1 MLRRKKK
8 QQPEKKPAR
17 SESTLKAKAKNVGS
31 GSMEF
36 VDNTIK
42 FYLEKGTV
50 KKKKQTAITLSI
62 SDIESLRQEK
72 KQLIVVWNGV
82 TDTFTLQKPEKLAE
96 LYAKVNAALSERKP
110 TPEQA
115 AEKRAEEEHVQKRVE
130 IPQMILAVTEII
142 DPLFDT
148 LKSLQRKINWGHV
161 ENCLKIAEE
170 KADAFAEQKP
180 GSLNLKF
187 AKAFAA
193 AKSHVPDEVGKE
205 TYVLLMAIRGYF
217 KDLLSDDDPK
227 VIVHPSNKDALD
239 AVQAYLTLNDIFL
252 GVEVADEVL
261 AKENAEFLKMLKRM
275 EEETGASL
283 NGTALGI
290 AANRIAKAKDKENAV
305 SEAKNL
311 FKQQVGKLV
320 ELAKNPPLLVPP
332 PPPPQPTA
340 TVSVEEAKSPFEE
353 AKAEPEET
361 KPTLE
366 EAKPQ
371 SEEAKPQPNP

>member
-1 MLRRKKK
+1 
-8 QQPEKKPAR
+8 
-17 SESTLKAKAKNVGS
+17 
-31 GSMEF
+31 
-36 VDNTIK
+36 
-42 FYLEKGTV
+42 
-50 KKKKQTAITLSI
+50 
-62 SDIESLRQEK
+62 
-72 KQLIVVWNGV
+72 
-82 TDTFTLQKPEKLAE
+82 
-96 LYAKVNAALSERKP
+96 
-110 TPEQA
+110 
-115 AEKRAEEEHVQKRVE
+115 
-130 IPQMILAVTEII
+130 
-142 DPLFDT
+142 
-148 LKSLQRKINWGHV
+148 
-161 ENCLKIAEE
+161 
-170 KADAFAEQKP
+170 
-180 GSLNLKF
+180 
-187 AKAFAA
+187 
-193 AKSHVPDEVGKE
+193 
-205 TYVLLMAIRGYF
+205 
-217 KDLLSDDDPK
+217 
-227 VIVHPSNKDALD
+227 
-239 AVQAYLTLNDIFL
+239 
-252 GVEVADEVL
+252 
-261 AKENAEFLKMLKRM
+261 M